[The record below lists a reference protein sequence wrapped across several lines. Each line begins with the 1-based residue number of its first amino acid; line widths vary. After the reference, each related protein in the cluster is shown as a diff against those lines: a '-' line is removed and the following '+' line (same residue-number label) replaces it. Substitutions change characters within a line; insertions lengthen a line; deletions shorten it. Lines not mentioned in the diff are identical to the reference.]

1 MERLSAAEREANTAE
16 GLARELTSAREAAK
30 QQQLALEQERSKRE
44 GLARELASARA
55 QAERVSAVEFNAHA
69 ANKMLQQER
78 QKSEGLTREL
88 ATAREQQNSTEQ
100 ARAERDNLARE
111 LASARQITNDQ
122 QAALAQAR
130 AQYDTLSR
138 DFASARQRVERL
150 AAAEGEVDAVK
161 KLLTEQQKVTEQ
173 ERQRAEGIARE
184 LASARDPARQQQ
196 SAGARGRRESPVRDR
211 SALETRDQAPHER
224 EQPAGVVLASN
235 GKPTSHQQTA
245 QERESSPR
253 DAAERPRV
261 QDRPAGIA
269 QAPLTP
275 RTRESAVR
283 AVPVPSERTASIAG
297 AQNSEPSASAKL
309 IARAEQLLRAQDIG
323 GARLLLERAAKSDNL
338 RAVFLLAETYD
349 PQVLAD
355 RKVIGVSGDRT
366 KARELYLRASS
377 GIPEAHARAT
387 RME

>member
-1 MERLSAAEREANTAE
+1 
-16 GLARELTSAREAAK
+16 
-30 QQQLALEQERSKRE
+30 
-44 GLARELASARA
+44 
-55 QAERVSAVEFNAHA
+55 
-69 ANKMLQQER
+69 MLQQER

-150 AAAEGEVDAVK
+150 AAADGEVDAVK
-161 KLLTEQQKVTEQ
+161 KLLTEQQKVAEQ

-196 SAGARGRRESPVRDR
+196 SAGARGGQESPVRDR
-211 SALETRDQAPHER
+211 SALETREQAPHER

-245 QERESSPR
+245 QERESSPSR

-297 AQNSEPSASAKL
+297 AENSEPSASAKL